1 MEQKKKLNTFDIFS
15 LGFGGAVGS
24 GIFVM
29 MGLGIG
35 HTGRSIVVALL
46 GGCLIMLLAYMYN
59 VVFSS
64 MFVLSGGDYSQKAMV
79 FSPLLTGVSGI
90 FTVLSGFA
98 LAMYSVSIVSYAGS
112 VFPGILPYTKIIAI
126 TITTVFFASTIKGSK
141 FIAIIQNIMTVVLL
155 LSIILFISVGLT
167 KVKDGFFTGSDFFL
181 NGPKGLVSA
190 VAIMGFACQ
199 GTTMA
204 PVAMAK
210 DTISPKKT
218 LPKAILM
225 ITVTLA
231 VVYGL
236 MGLVAS
242 GVLPVEKVAGKP
254 LSVVA
259 SEIFPRSVYII
270 FILGGAVFAIATSLM
285 GGIALLKYPVLKVA
299 EDGWIPAF
307 FRKTTKQGYPWASQ
321 LLFYVISV
329 IPVLLDFSFDS
340 IVSLIMIPT
349 MLLCACCNFYCI
361 LLPKKYPKQWKESIL
376 HMPTPV
382 FTVIM
387 LLSVGCDFLVAYNLF
402 AMLTGKEV
410 VMVAVIVLFC
420 FALAYVRIKTGA
432 VKVEDLRKAKAMIM
446 EEALNDGNK
455 EPAAVSAGCQT
466 VS

>member
-35 HTGRSIVVALL
+35 HTGKSIVIALL
-46 GGCLIMLLAYMYN
+46 GGCVIMLLAYMYN

-90 FTVLSGFA
+90 FTVLNGFA

-112 VFPGILPYTKIIAI
+112 VFPGILPYTKVIAI
-126 TITTVFFASTIKGSK
+126 TITTLFFASTIKGSK
-141 FIAIIQNIMTVVLL
+141 FIAIIQNIMTIVLL
-155 LSIILFISVGLT
+155 FSIALFIFVGIP
-167 KVKDGFFTGSDFFL
+167 KVKGGFFTDGDFFL
-181 NGPKGLVSA
+181 NGPGGLVSA

-210 DTISPKKT
+210 DTANPRKT
-218 LPKAILM
+218 LPLAIIM
-225 ITVTLA
+225 ITITLA
-231 VVYGL
+231 IVYGL
-236 MGLVAS
+236 MGVVAS
-242 GVLPVEKVAGKP
+242 GVLPVEDVAGKT

-259 SEIFPRSVYII
+259 SEIFPKPVYII

-299 EDGWIPAF
+299 EDGWLPGIF
-307 FRKTTKQGYPWASQ
+307 KKTTKQGYPWASQ
-321 LLFYVISV
+321 LLFYIISV
-329 IPVLLDFSFDS
+329 IPVFLGFSFDS
-340 IVSLIMIPT
+340 IISLIMIPT

-361 LLPKKYPKQWKESIL
+361 LLPKKYPKQWKESVL

-382 FTVIM
+382 FTFVM

-410 VMVAVIVLFC
+410 VMVFLIVLFC
-420 FALAYVRIKTGA
+420 FALALIRIRTGA
-432 VKVEDLRKAKAMIM
+432 VKVEDLKNAKARIV
-446 EEALNDGNK
+446 EEALNDPSNDIISVKGAN
-455 EPAAVSAGCQT
+455 A
-466 VS
+466 

>member
-35 HTGRSIVVALL
+35 HTGKSIVIALL
-46 GGCLIMLLAYMYN
+46 GGCVIMLLAYMYN

-90 FTVLSGFA
+90 FTVLNGFA

-112 VFPGILPYTKIIAI
+112 VFPGILPYTKVIAI
-126 TITTVFFASTIKGSK
+126 TITTLFFASTIKGSK
-141 FIAIIQNIMTVVLL
+141 FIAIIQNIMTIVLL
-155 LSIILFISVGLT
+155 FSIALFIFVGIP
-167 KVKDGFFTGSDFFL
+167 KVKGGFFTDGDFFL
-181 NGPKGLVSA
+181 NGPGGLVSA

-210 DTISPKKT
+210 DTVNPRKT
-218 LPKAILM
+218 LPLAIFM
-225 ITVTLA
+225 ITITLA
-231 VVYGL
+231 IVYGL
-236 MGLVAS
+236 MGVVAS
-242 GVLPVEKVAGKP
+242 GVLPVEDVAGKT

-259 SEIFPRSVYII
+259 SEIFPKPVYII

-299 EDGWIPAF
+299 EDGWLPGIF
-307 FRKTTKQGYPWASQ
+307 KKTTKQGYPWASQ
-321 LLFYVISV
+321 LLFYIISV
-329 IPVLLDFSFDS
+329 IPVFLGFSFDS

-361 LLPKKYPKQWKESIL
+361 LLPKKYPKQWKESVL

-382 FTVIM
+382 FTFVM

-410 VMVAVIVLFC
+410 VMIFLIVLFC
-420 FALAYVRIKTGA
+420 FALALIRIRTGA
-432 VKVEDLRKAKAMIM
+432 VKVDDLKNAKARIV
-446 EEALNDGNK
+446 EEALNDPSNDIISVKGAN
-455 EPAAVSAGCQT
+455 V
-466 VS
+466 

>member
-35 HTGRSIVVALL
+35 HTGKSIVVALL
-46 GGCLIMLLAYMYN
+46 GGCVIMLLAYMYN

-90 FTVLSGFA
+90 FTVLNGFA

-112 VFPGILPYTKIIAI
+112 VFPGILPYTKVIAI
-126 TITTVFFASTIKGSK
+126 TITTLFFASAIKGSK
-141 FIAIIQNIMTVVLL
+141 FIAVIQNIMTAVLL
-155 LSIILFISVGLT
+155 FSIALFICVGIP
-167 KVKDGFFTGSDFFL
+167 KVKGGFFTEGNFFL
-181 NGPKGLVSA
+181 NGPGGLVSA

-204 PVAMAK
+204 PVAMAS
-210 DTISPKKT
+210 DTVNPRKT
-218 LPKAILM
+218 LPKAIFL

-231 VVYGL
+231 IVYGL
-236 MGLVAS
+236 MGVVAS
-242 GVLPVEKVAGKP
+242 GVLPVEDVAGKT

-259 SEIFPRSVYII
+259 SEIFPKSVYVI

-299 EDGWIPAF
+299 EDGWLPGF
-307 FRKTTKQGYPWASQ
+307 FAKTTKQGYPWASQ
-321 LLFYVISV
+321 LLFYIISV

-361 LLPKKYPKQWKESIL
+361 LLPKKYPKQWKESVL
-376 HMPTPV
+376 HMPAPL
-382 FTVIM
+382 FTIMM

-402 AMLTGKEV
+402 AMLTGNEV
-410 VMVAVIVLFC
+410 IMVILMVLFC
-420 FALAYVRIKTGA
+420 FVLAFIRIRTGA
-432 VKVEDLRKAKAMIM
+432 VKVEDLKNAKAQIVK
-446 EEALNDGNK
+446 EALNGASDDLYTARG
-455 EPAAVSAGCQT
+455 AGA
-466 VS
+466 

>member
-35 HTGRSIVVALL
+35 HTGKSIVIALL
-46 GGCLIMLLAYMYN
+46 GGCVIMLLAYMYN

-90 FTVLSGFA
+90 FTVLNGFA

-112 VFPGILPYTKIIAI
+112 VFPGILPYTKVIAI
-126 TITTVFFASTIKGSK
+126 TITTLFFASTIKGSK
-141 FIAIIQNIMTVVLL
+141 FIAIIQNIMTSVLL
-155 LSIILFISVGLT
+155 FSIALFIFVGIP
-167 KVKDGFFTGSDFFL
+167 KVKGGFFTDGDFFL
-181 NGPKGLVSA
+181 NGPGGLVSA

-210 DTISPKKT
+210 DTANPRKT
-218 LPKAILM
+218 LPLAIFM
-225 ITVTLA
+225 ITITLA
-231 VVYGL
+231 IVYGL
-236 MGLVAS
+236 MGVVAS
-242 GVLPVEKVAGKP
+242 GVLPVEDVAGKT

-259 SEIFPRSVYII
+259 FEIFPKPVYII

-299 EDGWIPAF
+299 EDGWLPGIF
-307 FRKTTKQGYPWASQ
+307 KKTTKQGYPWASQ
-321 LLFYVISV
+321 LLFYIISV
-329 IPVLLDFSFDS
+329 IPVFLGFSFDS
-340 IVSLIMIPT
+340 IISLIMIPT

-361 LLPKKYPKQWKESIL
+361 LLPKKYPKQWKESVL

-382 FTVIM
+382 FTFVM

-410 VMVAVIVLFC
+410 VMVFLIVLFC
-420 FALAYVRIKTGA
+420 FALALIRIRTGA
-432 VKVEDLRKAKAMIM
+432 VKVEDLKNAKARIV
-446 EEALNDGNK
+446 EEALNDPSNDIISVK
-455 EPAAVSAGCQT
+455 EANT
-466 VS
+466 

>member
-35 HTGRSIVVALL
+35 HTGKSIVIALL
-46 GGCLIMLLAYMYN
+46 GGCVIMLLAYMYN

-90 FTVLSGFA
+90 FTVLNGFA

-112 VFPGILPYTKIIAI
+112 VFPGILPYTKVIAI
-126 TITTVFFASTIKGSK
+126 TITTLFFASTIKGSK
-141 FIAIIQNIMTVVLL
+141 FIAIIQNIMTIVLL
-155 LSIILFISVGLT
+155 FSIALFIFVGIP
-167 KVKDGFFTGSDFFL
+167 KVKGGFFTDGDFFL
-181 NGPKGLVSA
+181 NGPGGLVSA

-210 DTISPKKT
+210 DTVNPRKT
-218 LPKAILM
+218 LPLAIFM
-225 ITVTLA
+225 ITITLA
-231 VVYGL
+231 IVYGL
-236 MGLVAS
+236 MGVVAS
-242 GVLPVEKVAGKP
+242 GVLPVEDVAGKT

-259 SEIFPRSVYII
+259 SEIFPKPVYII

-299 EDGWIPAF
+299 EDGWLPGIF
-307 FRKTTKQGYPWASQ
+307 KKTTKQGYPWASQ
-321 LLFYVISV
+321 LLFYIISV
-329 IPVLLDFSFDS
+329 IPVFLGFSFDS

-361 LLPKKYPKQWKESIL
+361 LLPKKYPKQWKESVL

-382 FTVIM
+382 FTFVM

-410 VMVAVIVLFC
+410 VMIFLIVLFC
-420 FALAYVRIKTGA
+420 FALALIRIRTGA
-432 VKVEDLRKAKAMIM
+432 VKVDDLKNAKARIV
-446 EEALNDGNK
+446 EEALNDPSNDIISVKGAN
-455 EPAAVSAGCQT
+455 A
-466 VS
+466 

>member
-35 HTGRSIVVALL
+35 HTGKSIVIALL
-46 GGCLIMLLAYMYN
+46 GGCVIMLLAYMYN

-90 FTVLSGFA
+90 FTVLNGFA

-112 VFPGILPYTKIIAI
+112 VFPGILPYTKVIAI
-126 TITTVFFASTIKGSK
+126 TITTLFFASTIKGSK
-141 FIAIIQNIMTVVLL
+141 FIAIIQNIMTIVLL
-155 LSIILFISVGLT
+155 FSIALFIFVGIP
-167 KVKDGFFTGSDFFL
+167 KVKGGFFTDGDFFL
-181 NGPKGLVSA
+181 NGPGGLVSA

-210 DTISPKKT
+210 DTANPRKT
-218 LPKAILM
+218 LPLAIIM
-225 ITVTLA
+225 ITITLA
-231 VVYGL
+231 IVYGL
-236 MGLVAS
+236 MGVVAS
-242 GVLPVEKVAGKP
+242 GVLPVEDVAGKT

-259 SEIFPRSVYII
+259 SEIFPKPVYII

-285 GGIALLKYPVLKVA
+285 GGIALLKYTVLKVA
-299 EDGWIPAF
+299 EDGWLPGIF
-307 FRKTTKQGYPWASQ
+307 KKTTKQGYPWASQ
-321 LLFYVISV
+321 LLFYIISV
-329 IPVLLDFSFDS
+329 IPVFLGFSFDS
-340 IVSLIMIPT
+340 IISLIMIPT

-361 LLPKKYPKQWKESIL
+361 LLPKKYPKQWKESVL

-382 FTVIM
+382 FTFVM

-410 VMVAVIVLFC
+410 VMVFLIVLFC
-420 FALAYVRIKTGA
+420 FALALIRIRTGA
-432 VKVEDLRKAKAMIM
+432 VKVEDLKNAKARIV
-446 EEALNDGNK
+446 EEALNDPPNDIISVKGAN
-455 EPAAVSAGCQT
+455 A
-466 VS
+466 

>member
-35 HTGRSIVVALL
+35 HTGKSIVIALL
-46 GGCLIMLLAYMYN
+46 GGCVIMLLAYMYN

-90 FTVLSGFA
+90 FTVLNGFA

-112 VFPGILPYTKIIAI
+112 VFPGILPYTKVIAI
-126 TITTVFFASTIKGSK
+126 TITTLFFASTIKGSK
-141 FIAIIQNIMTVVLL
+141 FIAIIQNIMTIVLL
-155 LSIILFISVGLT
+155 FSIALFIFVGIP
-167 KVKDGFFTGSDFFL
+167 KVKGGFFTDGDFFL
-181 NGPKGLVSA
+181 NGPGGLVSA

-210 DTISPKKT
+210 DTANPRKT
-218 LPKAILM
+218 LPLAIIM
-225 ITVTLA
+225 ITITLA
-231 VVYGL
+231 IVYGL
-236 MGLVAS
+236 MGVVAS
-242 GVLPVEKVAGKP
+242 GVLPVEDVAGKT

-259 SEIFPRSVYII
+259 SEIFPKPVYII

-299 EDGWIPAF
+299 EDGWLPGIF
-307 FRKTTKQGYPWASQ
+307 KKTTKQGYPWASQ
-321 LLFYVISV
+321 LLFYIISV
-329 IPVLLDFSFDS
+329 IPVFLGFSFDS
-340 IVSLIMIPT
+340 IISLIMIPT

-361 LLPKKYPKQWKESIL
+361 LLPKKYPKQWKESVL

-382 FTVIM
+382 FTFVM

-410 VMVAVIVLFC
+410 VMVFLIVLFC
-420 FALAYVRIKTGA
+420 FALALIRIRTGA
-432 VKVEDLRKAKAMIM
+432 VKVEDLKNAKARIV
-446 EEALNDGNK
+446 EEALNDPLNDIISVKGAN
-455 EPAAVSAGCQT
+455 A
-466 VS
+466 

>member
-35 HTGRSIVVALL
+35 HTGKSIVIALL
-46 GGCLIMLLAYMYN
+46 CGCVIMLLAYMYN

-90 FTVLSGFA
+90 FTVLNGFA

-112 VFPGILPYTKIIAI
+112 VFPGILPYTKVIAI
-126 TITTVFFASTIKGSK
+126 LITTLFFASTIKGSK

-155 LSIILFISVGLT
+155 FSIALFILVGIL
-167 KVKDGFFTGSDFFL
+167 KVKGGFFTDGDFFL
-181 NGPKGLVSA
+181 NGPGGLISA

-210 DTISPKKT
+210 DTANPKKT
-218 LPKAILM
+218 LPIAIFM
-225 ITVTLA
+225 ITITLA
-231 VVYGL
+231 IVYGL
-236 MGLVAS
+236 MGVVAS
-242 GVLPVEKVAGKP
+242 GVLPVEEVAGKT

-259 SEIFPRSVYII
+259 FEIFPQPVYVI

-299 EDGWIPAF
+299 EDGWLPGIF
-307 FRKTTKQGYPWASQ
+307 KKTTKQGYPWASQ
-321 LLFYVISV
+321 LLFYIISV
-329 IPVLLDFSFDS
+329 IPVLLGFSFDS

-361 LLPKKYPKQWKESIL
+361 LLPKKYPKQWKESVL

-382 FTVIM
+382 FTFVM

-410 VMVAVIVLFC
+410 VMVFLIVLFC
-420 FALAYVRIKTGA
+420 FVLAFIRLKTGA
-432 VKVEDLRKAKAMIM
+432 VKVEDLKNAKARIV
-446 EEALNDGNK
+446 EEALNDSTDDIISVKRAN
-455 EPAAVSAGCQT
+455 A
-466 VS
+466 

>member
-35 HTGRSIVVALL
+35 HTGKSIVIALL
-46 GGCLIMLLAYMYN
+46 GGCVIMLLAYMYN

-90 FTVLSGFA
+90 FTVLNGFA

-112 VFPGILPYTKIIAI
+112 VFPGILPYTKVIAI
-126 TITTVFFASTIKGSK
+126 TITTLFFASTIKGSK
-141 FIAIIQNIMTVVLL
+141 FIAIIQNIMTIVLL
-155 LSIILFISVGLT
+155 FSIALFIFVGIP
-167 KVKDGFFTGSDFFL
+167 KVKGGFFTDGDFFL
-181 NGPKGLVSA
+181 NGPGGLVSA

-210 DTISPKKT
+210 DTVNPRKT
-218 LPKAILM
+218 LPLAIFM
-225 ITVTLA
+225 ITITLA
-231 VVYGL
+231 IVYGL
-236 MGLVAS
+236 MGVVAS
-242 GVLPVEKVAGKP
+242 GVLPVEDVAGKT

-259 SEIFPRSVYII
+259 SEIFPKPVYII

-299 EDGWIPAF
+299 EDGWLPGIF
-307 FRKTTKQGYPWASQ
+307 KKTTKQGYPWASQ
-321 LLFYVISV
+321 LLFYIISV
-329 IPVLLDFSFDS
+329 IPVFLGFSFDS

-361 LLPKKYPKQWKESIL
+361 LLPKKYPKQWKESVL

-382 FTVIM
+382 FTFVM

-410 VMVAVIVLFC
+410 VMICLIVLFC
-420 FALAYVRIKTGA
+420 FALALIRIRTGA
-432 VKVEDLRKAKAMIM
+432 VKVDDLKNAKARIV
-446 EEALNDGNK
+446 EEALNDPSNDIISFKGAN
-455 EPAAVSAGCQT
+455 V
-466 VS
+466 

>member
-35 HTGRSIVVALL
+35 HTGKSIVIALL
-46 GGCLIMLLAYMYN
+46 GGCVIMLLAYMYN

-90 FTVLSGFA
+90 FTVLNGFA

-112 VFPGILPYTKIIAI
+112 VFPGILPYTKVIAI
-126 TITTVFFASTIKGSK
+126 TITTLFFASTIKGSK
-141 FIAIIQNIMTVVLL
+141 FIAIIQNIMTIVLL
-155 LSIILFISVGLT
+155 FSIALFIFVGIP
-167 KVKDGFFTGSDFFL
+167 KVKGGFFTDGDFFL
-181 NGPKGLVSA
+181 NGPGGLVSA

-210 DTISPKKT
+210 DTVNPRKT
-218 LPKAILM
+218 LPLAIFM
-225 ITVTLA
+225 ITITLA
-231 VVYGL
+231 IVYGL
-236 MGLVAS
+236 MGVVAS
-242 GVLPVEKVAGKP
+242 GVLPVEDVAGKT

-259 SEIFPRSVYII
+259 SEIFPKPVYII

-299 EDGWIPAF
+299 EDGWLPGIF
-307 FRKTTKQGYPWASQ
+307 KKTTKQGYPWASQ
-321 LLFYVISV
+321 LLFYIISV
-329 IPVLLDFSFDS
+329 IPVFLGFSFDS

-361 LLPKKYPKQWKESIL
+361 LLPKKYPKQWKESVL

-382 FTVIM
+382 FTFVM

-410 VMVAVIVLFC
+410 VMIFLIVLFC
-420 FALAYVRIKTGA
+420 FALALIRIRTGA
-432 VKVEDLRKAKAMIM
+432 VKVDNLKNAKARIV
-446 EEALNDGNK
+446 EEALNDPSNDIISVKGAN
-455 EPAAVSAGCQT
+455 V
-466 VS
+466 